1 LLKYGLI
8 PEFVGRL
15 PIIATLQSLDEEALV
30 KILKEP
36 KNALVKQYQKL
47 FEMDGVVLEFE
58 DEALHLIA
66 QKAIERKTGARGLRA
81 ILEDIMLN
89 VMYDIPSRD
98 DIEKCIITK
107 DTIINN
113 QEPILILTDGQKPRK
128 ALKKPKEKKETAS

>member
-1 LLKYGLI
+1 M
-8 PEFVGRL
+8 
-15 PIIATLQSLDEEALV
+15 V

-47 FEMDGVVLEFE
+47 FEMDNVALEFE
-58 DEALHLIA
+58 DEALRLIA
-66 QKAIERKTGARGLRA
+66 HKAIERKTGARGLRA

-107 DTIINN
+107 DTILNN
-113 QEPILILTDGQKPRK
+113 QEPILILTDSQSP
-128 ALKKPKEKKETAS
+128 